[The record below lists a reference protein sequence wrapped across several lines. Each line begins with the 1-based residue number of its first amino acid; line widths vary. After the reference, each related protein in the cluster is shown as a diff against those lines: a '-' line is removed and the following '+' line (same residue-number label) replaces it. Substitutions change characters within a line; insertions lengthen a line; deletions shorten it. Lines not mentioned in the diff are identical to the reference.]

1 MSTVRNI
8 TAEYDRIG
16 EHWSPRVI
24 AAANG
29 QFIKLAKVQGE
40 FVWHDHADE
49 DEVFIVFRGRLTL
62 KFRDRPDAVLG
73 EGDLYVVP
81 RGVQHCPVAEEETW
95 VMLVEPAQT
104 THTGDVES
112 PMTKSIEDQVRDGGL
127 QPDAAPVSFGSA
139 D

>member
-8 TAEYDRIG
+8 TAEYGRIG

-40 FVWHDHADE
+40 FVWHDHAAE

-81 RGVQHCPVAEEETW
+81 KGVEHCPVAEEETW

-112 PMTKSIEDQVRDGGL
+112 PMTKSIEDQIRDGGIAISS
-127 QPDAAPVSFGSA
+127 AAS
-139 D
+139 

>member
-1 MSTVRNI
+1 MSSVRNI

-40 FVWHDHADE
+40 FVFHDHADE
-49 DEVFIVFRGRLTL
+49 DETFIVFRGRLTIRFL
-62 KFRDRPDAVLG
+62 DRPDVVLG

-81 RGVQHCPVAEEETW
+81 KGVQHCPVAEEEVW
-95 VMLVEPAQT
+95 LMLIEPAQT
-104 THTGDVES
+104 THSGTVES
-112 PMTKSIEDQVRDGGL
+112 HLTKSIEDQIRDGVL
-127 QPDAAPVSFGSA
+127 QPEAAAVSFA
-139 D
+139 QP